1 MVLKT
6 RYLSRRLENDSAE
19 LGNGFRRLG
28 KWFRGGLNNEH
39 RSLHLCSR
47 RQDNGFGRL
56 QNDVG
61 RLEHGF
67 GRLENGSGRMEH

>member
-1 MVLKT
+1 MASGGWKNH
-6 RYLSRRLENDSAE
+6 S
-19 LGNGFRRLG
+19 
-28 KWFRGGLNNEH
+28 GGLNNEY

-67 GRLENGSGRMEH
+67 GRLDNGCGRLENGFGKVENESGNLQAGFVRLVN